1 MKSLAKKLVFALLCL
16 GTSLSLAA
24 QTVKIT
30 GVVTDENGEPLM
42 GAGVF
47 VEGTTT
53 GTVTGIDG
61 DYELVVPEKAANLVF
76 SFIGLADQ
84 TVPIAGRTKIDV
96 QLRPDATFLD
106 EVVVVGYATVT
117 RRDVVGSISSVNS
130 ESLNQ
135 VPVASVTEAM
145 AGKMA
150 GVQVTTTE
158 GNPDADI
165 KIRVRG
171 AGSITQD
178 SSPLYIVDGF
188 PMESISDIPASDIQ
202 SIDVLKDAFSTAIY
216 GSRGAN
222 GVIIVT
228 TKSGKEGKVT
238 VNFNAYAG
246 IKQMANK
253 NAFVPQNA
261 YDFVRTQYEYA
272 LYRDNVS
279 SFYESR
285 YGTFD
290 DMDLY
295 KGMATNDWV
304 DQVFGR
310 TGHNLSHNLS
320 VSGGNDKVKWTVG
333 YAHFDETAI
342 MVGSDYS
349 RNNLNFKS
357 NVKTSKKTSID
368 LNVRYSNVKVSGS
381 GANAINDRG
390 STSQSRLKNS
400 IVYSPIPVSAILSD
414 SDIEEDYN
422 SSVNP
427 LVAIA
432 DSDSRQNR
440 TQWTANGAFQ
450 WKIIDNLTLRLEGG
464 LDEYRRIDDKFYG
477 LTNYY
482 VRQNATPGYR
492 TNPAVEY
499 KDATRRKVRN
509 TNTLNYDFKALIP
522 EDHNL
527 NVLVGTEYIISKSN
541 TFNSVM
547 DGLPDFFDAAMAWNF
562 TASGE
567 APKAISNTYSN
578 DDKILSFFGRVNYSF
593 KDKYQLSATMR
604 ADGSSK
610 FTKGNKWGYFPSFA
624 ASWRISGE
632 EFMENTRTW
641 LDNLK
646 LRYSFGTAGNNNI
659 PAGKTMQEYGPRQGS
674 NDWISQ
680 STVWWGAGT
689 DMANPELKWETTYSH
704 NLGLDW
710 SLFKSRLYGS
720 LEVYQADTRD
730 LLIHYDVT
738 GSGYNY
744 QYRNLGSILNRGV
757 EFSIGGAIIRKKDYG
772 VNFDGNISF
781 NQNRVMDLGGMKE
794 ITENAGMFSTEITYD
809 FKVTEG
815 RPLGDIYG
823 FVNDGMYKIEDFNY
837 DTATGTWTLK
847 EGIPDASGIT
857 GYAARPGS
865 MKLKD
870 VSGPDGKKDGVI
882 DNNDITLLGNMQPL
896 FTGGFSISAY
906 WKGFDFASNFTYSY
920 GNKVYNANKVDF
932 STIRGVAGQN
942 VIEAMSP
949 DNRWTN
955 VDWKTG
961 EFYTDPAKLAAANK
975 GKTMWAP
982 YNTRRICQS
991 YALEDAS
998 FLRLATITLGYT
1010 IPEEVTQKYKL
1021 NKVRVYV
1028 TANNVFCL
1036 TPYSGYDPEV
1046 DTRTATP
1053 LTPNVDYS
1061 AYPKSHSWVAGIN
1074 LTF

>member
-1 MKSLAKKLVFALLCL
+1 MKSLAKKLILALLCL

-24 QTVKIT
+24 QTLKIT

-53 GTVTGIDG
+53 GTVTGLDG
-61 DYELVVPEKAANLVF
+61 DYELVVPQNAANLVF

-84 TVPIAGRTKIDV
+84 TVAIAGRTKIDV
-96 QLRPDATFLD
+96 QLKPDATFLD

-228 TKSGKEGKVT
+228 TKSGKEGKIT

-246 IKQMANK
+246 VKQMANK
-253 NAFVPQNA
+253 GAIVHHNA

-272 LYRDNVS
+272 LFKDNVS
-279 SFYESR
+279 SFYGSR
-285 YGTFD
+285 YGVFE

-304 DQVFGR
+304 DAVFGR

-320 VSGGNDKVKWTVG
+320 VSGGTDKIKWTVG

-357 NVKTSKKTSID
+357 NIKTSKTTSLD
-368 LNVRYSNVKVSGS
+368 LNVRYSNVKVTGS
-381 GANAINDRG
+381 GANAINDKG

-400 IVYSPIPVSAILSD
+400 IVYSPIPAESIMSD
-414 SDIEEDYN
+414 TDIEEDYN

-427 LVAIA
+427 LTAIA
-432 DSDSRQNR
+432 DNDSRQNR

-450 WKIIDNLTLRLEGG
+450 WDIVKNLRLRLEGG
-464 LDEYRRIDDKFYG
+464 LDEYRRTDDRFYG
-477 LTNYY
+477 LTSYY
-482 VRQNATPGYR
+482 VRNNAAAGYNV
-492 TNPAVEY
+492 NPSTDY
-499 KDATRRKVRN
+499 KDVTRRKIRN
-509 TNTLNYDFKALIP
+509 TNTLSYDFKDYISSD
-522 EDHNL
+522 DHL

-541 TFNSVM
+541 SFNAVM
-547 DGLPDFFDAAMAWNF
+547 DGLPDFFDSAMAWNF
-562 TASGE
+562 MASGE
-567 APKAISNTYSN
+567 APKAIGNTFSN
-578 DDKILSFFGRVNYSF
+578 DDKILSFFTRVNYSI
-593 KDKYQLSATMR
+593 KDKYQISATMR

-659 PAGKTMQEYGPRQGS
+659 PSGKTVQEYGPRQG
-674 NDWISQ
+674 NQDWISQ
-680 STVWWGAGT
+680 SKVWWGAGT

-704 NLGLDW
+704 NIGLDW
-710 SLFKSRLYGS
+710 SLYKSRLYGS
-720 LEVYQADTRD
+720 LEIYQADTKD
-730 LLIHYDVT
+730 LLIYFPVN

-744 QYRNLGSILNRGV
+744 QYRNLGSIRNRGV
-757 EFSIGGAIIRKKDYG
+757 EISLGGALIQTKDYG
-772 VNFDGNISF
+772 INFDGNISF
-781 NQNRVMDLGGMKE
+781 NQNVVTNLGGLSE
-794 ITENAGMFSTEITYD
+794 ITANAGMFSSEIGYD

-815 RPLGDIYG
+815 RPLGDVYG
-823 FVNDGMYKIEDFNY
+823 FINDGMYAIKDF
-837 DTATGTWTLK
+837 DFDATTGAWTLK
-847 EGIPDASGIT
+847 EGIADASGVT
-857 GYAARPGS
+857 GYAARPGA

-882 DNNDITLLGNMQPL
+882 DNNDITLLGNVQPK

-906 WKGFDFASNFTYSY
+906 WKNFDFASNFTYSY
-920 GNKVYNANKVDF
+920 GNKVYNANVVDF

-949 DNRWTN
+949 ENRWTN

-961 EFYTDPAKLAAANK
+961 EFITDLSTLASVNK

-1010 IPEEVTQKYKL
+1010 LPESVTQKYKL